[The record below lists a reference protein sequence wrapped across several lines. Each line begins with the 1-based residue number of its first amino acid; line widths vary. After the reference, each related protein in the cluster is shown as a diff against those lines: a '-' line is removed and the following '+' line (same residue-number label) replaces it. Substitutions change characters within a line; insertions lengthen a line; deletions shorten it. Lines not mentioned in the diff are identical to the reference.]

1 MGAISILRL
10 SIVLKCERK
19 RSSAPIGSNVS
30 LVSITLFRNKVI
42 QPASNY

>member
-1 MGAISILRL
+1 MGAILILRL

-19 RSSAPIGSNVS
+19 RSSAPIGSNFS
-30 LVSITLFRNKVI
+30 LVSITFRNKLI